1 MKFISMIIKNIG
13 KQYKK
18 IRKFSI
24 KMGQKERNY
33 YIQLTNNKIKKI
45 IKKLKKASKKPFIEI
60 N

>member
-1 MKFISMIIKNIG
+1 MIIKNIG